1 MKSQVVIKCVLVL
14 VGAIFCIE
22 AETIRED
29 KHTLLQFVSNISHP
43 HSLNWSPTLP
53 ICTKWTGVTC
63 DSNHSSVV
71 GLHLAATGLRGHIE
85 LRDIA
90 RLTHLQFLI
99 LSSNNISGPFPPSFQ
114 ALKNLTELKL
124 DVNEFSGPLP
134 DDFSSSWERLRVLD
148 LSNNRFD
155 GAIPSSIEKLALLHS
170 LNLANN
176 KFSGEIPNLHVP
188 GLKLLDLAHNN
199 LTGTVPQSLQ
209 RFPLSAFVGNN
220 VSSAKI
226 SPVHSS
232 LRQHTK
238 HHHHNHAV
246 LGVSLSACFALL
258 ALLAILLV
266 IIHNREEHRRS
277 TKEKPS
283 KTRKDSDPN
292 LGEGGNKIVFFE
304 GKNLVFDLEDLLR
317 ASAEVLGKGP
327 FGTTYKV
334 DVEDSATIV
343 VKRIKEVCVPQR
355 EFEQQIEQL
364 GNIKHENVATLRGY
378 FYSKDEKLV
387 VYDYYEHGSQRC
399 LKNRKPL
406 DWETRL
412 NMVYGSARG
421 VAHIHS
427 QSGGRLVHGNIK
439 STNVFLNAKG
449 HGCISGAG
457 MATLMHSLPRHAS
470 GYRAP
475 EITDTRKGTQTS
487 DVYSFGVLIFEVLT
501 GRSEVGNSLVRWVN
515 SVVREEWTGEV
526 FDEELMRCTQVEEE
540 MVEMLQV
547 GMVCTG
553 RLPEKRPRMSEVVRM
568 VEDIRPEKLAS
579 GCRSEVSTG
588 STPIGSLSGSPLSK
602 SSLSSPF
609 ISPKP
614 REEKGENLAESETK
628 DRRFLDMAS
637 KRILKELKD
646 LQKDPPTS
654 CSAGPVAEDMF
665 HWQATIMGPT
675 DSPYAGGVFLVTI
688 HFPPDYP
695 FKPPKVAFR
704 TKVFHP
710 NINSNGSICLDILKE
725 QWSPALTIS
734 KVLLSICSLLT
745 DPNPDDPLVPEIAHM
760 YKTDKNK
767 YESTARSWTQK
778 YAMG

>member
-1 MKSQVVIKCVLVL
+1 MKSQAVIKCVLL
-14 VGAIFCIE
+14 LFGAILCIE
-22 AETIRED
+22 AETIKQD
-29 KHTLLQFVSNISHP
+29 KHTLLQFISNITHS
-43 HSLNWSPTLP
+43 HSLNWSPTLS

-71 GLHLAATGLRGHIE
+71 GLHLAATGLRGDLQ
-85 LRDIA
+85 LRHIA
-90 RLTHLQFLI
+90 RLTNLQFLV
-99 LSSNNISGPFPPSFQ
+99 LSSNNISGPFPSSFQ
-114 ALKNLTELKL
+114 ALKNLTELRL
-124 DVNEFSGPLP
+124 DSNDFSGPLP
-134 DDFSSSWERLRVLD
+134 DFSYWERLRVLD

-155 GAIPSSIEKLALLHS
+155 GRIPSSIEKLALLHS

-188 GLKLLDLAHNN
+188 GLKLLDLANNN
-199 LTGTVPQSLQ
+199 LTGTVPESLQ

-220 VSSAKI
+220 VSSEKLA
-226 SPVHSS
+226 PV
-232 LRQHTK
+232 RQHTK
-238 HHHHNHAV
+238 HHHHHNRAV
-246 LGVSLSACFALL
+246 LVIALSVCSALL

-266 IIHNREEHRRS
+266 IIHNRDEQRRS

-283 KTRKDSDPN
+283 KMRKDSDPS
-292 LGEGGNKIVFFE
+292 LGEEGGNNNKIVFFQ

-387 VYDYYEHGSQRC
+387 VYDYYQHGSLSTLLHGQRC

-412 NMVYGSARG
+412 NMVYGAARG

-427 QSGGRLVHGNIK
+427 QGLGGKLVHGNIK
-439 STNVFLNAKG
+439 SSNVFLNAKG
-449 HGCISGAG
+449 YGCVSGAG
-457 MATLMHSLPRHAS
+457 MATLMHSLPRHAA

-475 EITDTRKGTQTS
+475 EIADTRKGTQQS

-501 GRSEVGNSLVRWVN
+501 GKAEVGGNLVRWVN

-553 RLPEKRPRMSEVVRM
+553 RVPEKRPKMSEVVRM
-568 VEDIRPEKLAS
+568 VEEIRPEKLAS
-579 GCRSEVSTG
+579 GYRSEVSTG
-588 STPIGSLSGSPLSK
+588 STPIGSLSGSPY
-602 SSLSSPF
+602 
-609 ISPKP
+609 
-614 REEKGENLAESETK
+614 
-628 DRRFLDMAS
+628 
-637 KRILKELKD
+637 IL
-646 LQKDPPTS
+646 
-654 CSAGPVAEDMF
+654 
-665 HWQATIMGPT
+665 
-675 DSPYAGGVFLVTI
+675 
-688 HFPPDYP
+688 
-695 FKPPKVAFR
+695 
-704 TKVFHP
+704 
-710 NINSNGSICLDILKE
+710 
-725 QWSPALTIS
+725 
-734 KVLLSICSLLT
+734 
-745 DPNPDDPLVPEIAHM
+745 
-760 YKTDKNK
+760 
-767 YESTARSWTQK
+767 
-778 YAMG
+778 

>member
-1 MKSQVVIKCVLVL
+1 MKSQVLVLVL

-29 KHTLLQFVSNISHP
+29 KHALLQFVSNITHS
-43 HSLNWSPTLP
+43 HSLNWSPTLS

-63 DSNHSSVV
+63 DSNHSYVV
-71 GLHLAATGLRGHIE
+71 GLHLAATGLRGH
-85 LRDIA
+85 LQLKDIA
-90 RLTHLQFLI
+90 RVTNLRFLI

-114 ALKNLTELKL
+114 ALKNLTELRL
-124 DVNEFSGPLP
+124 DFNEFSGPLP
-134 DDFSSSWERLRVLD
+134 DEFSYWERLRVLD

-155 GAIPSSIEKLALLHS
+155 GSIPSSIEKLAQLHS
-170 LNLANN
+170 LNLAYN

-209 RFPLSAFVGNN
+209 RFPLSAFVGNS
-220 VSSAKI
+220 VSSSKLA
-226 SPVHSS
+226 PV
-232 LRQHTK
+232 RK
-238 HHHHNHAV
+238 HHHNHAV
-246 LGVSLSACFALL
+246 LVIALSACFATL
-258 ALLAILLV
+258 ALLSILLV
-266 IIHNREEHRRS
+266 IIHNREEQRRS

-283 KTRKDSDPN
+283 KRRNDSDPN

-343 VKRIKEVCVPQR
+343 VKRIKEVCVPRR
-355 EFEQQIEQL
+355 EFEQQIEHL
-364 GNIKHENVATLRGY
+364 GSIKHENVATLRGY
-378 FYSKDEKLV
+378 FYSKEEKLV
-387 VYDYYEHGSQRC
+387 VYDYYEHGSLSTLLHGQRC
-399 LKNRKPL
+399 LTNRKPL

-412 NMVYGSARG
+412 NMVYGAARG

-427 QSGGRLVHGNIK
+427 QSGGNKLVVHGNIK
-439 STNVFLNAKG
+439 SSNVFLNAKG
-449 HGCISGAG
+449 YGCVSGAG
-457 MATLMHSLPRHAS
+457 MAALMHSLPRHAS

-475 EITDTRKGTQTS
+475 EIADTRKGTQPS

-501 GRSEVGNSLVRWVN
+501 GKSEVGNLVRWVN

-547 GMVCTG
+547 GMVCTA
-553 RLPEKRPRMSEVVRM
+553 RLPEKRPKMSEVVRM
-568 VEDIRPEKLAS
+568 VEEIRPEKLAS
-579 GCRSEVSTG
+579 GYRSEIV
-588 STPIGSLSGSPLSK
+588 
-602 SSLSSPF
+602 
-609 ISPKP
+609 
-614 REEKGENLAESETK
+614 
-628 DRRFLDMAS
+628 RFLDMAS

>member
-1 MKSQVVIKCVLVL
+1 MKMKSPVLVL
-14 VGAIFCIE
+14 VLMGLIFCIE

-29 KHTLLQFVSNISHP
+29 KHTLLQFISNINHS
-43 HSLNWSPTLP
+43 HSLNWSPTLS

-71 GLHLAATGLRGHIE
+71 GLHLAATGLHGHLQ

-90 RLTHLQFLI
+90 RLTHLRFLI

-124 DVNEFSGPLP
+124 DFNEFSGPLP
-134 DDFSSSWERLRVLD
+134 SDFSSWRRLRVLD

-155 GAIPSSIEKLALLHS
+155 GSIPSSLEKLAQLHS

-176 KFSGEIPNLHVP
+176 KFSGEIPNLHIP
-188 GLKLLDLAHNN
+188 SLKLLNLAHNN

-220 VSSAKI
+220 VSS
-226 SPVHSS
+226 S
-232 LRQHTK
+232 LRK
-238 HHHHNHAV
+238 HHHNHAV
-246 LGVSLSACFALL
+246 LVIALSACFALL

-266 IIHNREEHRRS
+266 IIHNREEQRRSS

-283 KTRKDSDPN
+283 KMRKDSDPT
-292 LGEGGNKIVFFE
+292 LGEGGNKIVFFQ

-387 VYDYYEHGSQRC
+387 VYDYYEHGSLSTLLHGQRC
-399 LKNRKPL
+399 LANRKPL

-412 NMVYGSARG
+412 NMVYGAARG

-427 QSGGRLVHGNIK
+427 QSGGKLVHGNIK
-439 STNVFLNAKG
+439 STNVFLNVKG
-449 HGCISGAG
+449 YGCISGAG

-475 EITDTRKGTQTS
+475 EITDTRKGTQHS

-501 GRSEVGNSLVRWVN
+501 GKREVGNLVRWVN

-553 RLPEKRPRMSEVVRM
+553 RLPEKRPSMSEVVRM
-568 VEDIRPEKLAS
+568 VEEIRPEKLAS
-579 GCRSEVSTG
+579 GYRSEVSTG
-588 STPIGSLSGSPLSK
+588 STPIGSLSGSPY
-602 SSLSSPF
+602 
-609 ISPKP
+609 
-614 REEKGENLAESETK
+614 
-628 DRRFLDMAS
+628 
-637 KRILKELKD
+637 IL
-646 LQKDPPTS
+646 
-654 CSAGPVAEDMF
+654 
-665 HWQATIMGPT
+665 
-675 DSPYAGGVFLVTI
+675 
-688 HFPPDYP
+688 
-695 FKPPKVAFR
+695 
-704 TKVFHP
+704 
-710 NINSNGSICLDILKE
+710 
-725 QWSPALTIS
+725 
-734 KVLLSICSLLT
+734 
-745 DPNPDDPLVPEIAHM
+745 
-760 YKTDKNK
+760 
-767 YESTARSWTQK
+767 
-778 YAMG
+778 